1 MNGGYMR
8 KVSMHEA
15 GAQLSALIDYLES
28 KKEDEIIITR
38 DDQPVARLMPI
49 DSTVD
54 TSARIGI
61 AKNIF
66 VVPDD
71 IDVNNEKIVDFFS

>member
-1 MNGGYMR
+1 MR

-15 GAQLSALIDYLES
+15 GAQLFALIDSLES

-38 DDQPVARLMPI
+38 DDQPVARLMTI
-49 DSTVD
+49 DSAID
-54 TSARIGI
+54 TSVRIGV

-71 IDVNNEKIVDFFS
+71 IDVNNEKIVDFFSE